1 MSDEFVN
8 NLKKPAAWFR
18 VLFMAGFV
26 VALYVAGVILLVVML
41 AQIIFSLLTGE
52 DNINLRRLGANLAT
66 YVAQILGFLTYNT
79 EQKPFP
85 FLPFPLEAPLTGT
98 VEQPVVVQPGATE
111 PEIVQ
116 PVVVEPIVVEPIVV
130 EPIVAEPIV
139 DEQSATTETAAA
151 EATAEQQAVADD
163 DGFNNVSGPADVAR
177 DDADLY
183 STEPALP
190 RKRNSNRKPKTTNP
204 EETRTDD

>member
-8 NLKKPAAWFR
+8 NLKKPSAWFR

-52 DNINLRRLGANLAT
+52 DNINLRRLGANLAA
-66 YVAQILGFLTYNT
+66 YVAQILAFLTYNT

-85 FLPFPLEAPLTGT
+85 FLPFPLEAPPAGT
-98 VEQPVVVQPGATE
+98 VEQPVVVEPVAVE

-116 PVVVEPIVVEPIVV
+116 PVVVEPIV
-130 EPIVAEPIV
+130 A
-139 DEQSATTETAAA
+139 EQSSATEPVAA

-163 DGFNNVSGPADVAR
+163 DGFNNVSGPADATLN
-177 DDADLY
+177 DADTY
-183 STEPALP
+183 STEPAPP
-190 RKRNSNRKPKTTNP
+190 RKRNSNRKQKTTNP
-204 EETRTDD
+204 EENRTDD